1 MAHCPKCGVE
11 NAEGAGLCAQ
21 CGATLPPPSPPV
33 AVASQKPDPELEP
46 ESRETAC
53 VRVFRGPL
61 AQMEADLARTVLEQE
76 GILCVLPGEV
86 MAEVLP
92 GVDVVQLWVRQ
103 EDADEAKEIIEGFFD
118 SAQPLEPDEDSS

>member
-1 MAHCPKCGVE
+1 
-11 NAEGAGLCAQ
+11 
-21 CGATLPPPSPPV
+21 
-33 AVASQKPDPELEP
+33 
-46 ESRETAC
+46 
-53 VRVFRGPL
+53 
-61 AQMEADLARTVLEQE
+61 MEAARARTVLEQE